1 MKMESDEKDVQLQ
14 EKSQEI
20 EEQAQ
25 ANQSLV
31 EERQ

>member
-20 EEQAQ
+20 ERQVQE
-25 ANQSLV
+25 NQSL
-31 EERQ
+31 EDERQ